1 MALDPAPGR
10 HQTSSPTNSGRAS
23 PISRK
28 WRGEEEALSKDKT
41 FRRYATGVDRSLAL
55 FDSQLQEW
63 ADYISFLGRLL
74 KTLQARPSNI
84 TVIPS
89 KGIVARRLAQCLNP
103 TLPSG
108 VHQKA
113 IEVYN
118 YIFSTIGTDSL
129 SRDLSLYL
137 PGLSSTL
144 SFASLT
150 VRSPFLDLLKTH
162 LVPLDPLS
170 LRPALKAII
179 LALLPG
185 LEEETSEDFDQTLK
199 LLNDFKKAVR
209 PKGSQDGHE
218 NTAGDEY
225 FWQCFFLASI
235 TGANRRLGALAYLV
249 RSLPK
254 LEARSRSGSVPNLD
268 QGPTNGTEII
278 TTPEPG
284 LLLRCFAAGLK
295 DDQLLIQRG
304 YLDLLVTHLPLHAT
318 VFQSRVKSD
327 DLELLMAAASGV
339 VARRDMSL
347 NRRLWSWL
355 LGPEPAAG
363 IEVESGPSPASGNA
377 RDRAMSISAT
387 RTSYFEE
394 FGLQPLTQAILKMIA
409 RDQLAPAERARP
421 FKVCLSLMDR
431 WEIGGLVVP
440 EVFLPVVGSVRRY
453 QSQSTSA
460 ADFNEVLR
468 SASVFFDGV
477 ESGLIWSEITGLIA
491 GAVGSN
497 KASND
502 VKLDKLALVRFIL
515 TNFNVRE
522 EEMLLVHAP
531 ITALALLAMLD
542 ETVSKEIDSVEVKT
556 FATNIVLDL
565 IGLIPERAFGSAI
578 STEQSESERR
588 QPTLSID
595 NKSIMDKVRH
605 FYVHDQGNL
614 DVSPPPFSAQEVSE
628 LLLREAVRLTSRSL
642 SVATSSADV
651 AVKVRLL
658 VALITTA
665 PVAKSLD
672 VSELLSAIH
681 GKLSASTPPPFSVFS
696 SVVVIVTALYPRYL
710 KLEQISDSVDPLVRL
725 AWSYL
730 SPSCP
735 KYHVEAVRNL
745 WHLQTCLGDANREI
759 EASLCRLIVEYDVTG
774 TFTSRN
780 ADPGRRFAVLW
791 THTLHDNAV
800 HVERRGSKPL
810 KSDGNS
816 VGLAPSTGDYEIM
829 LCRPLFLLLDALSDE
844 RTQLFTSVRIWI
856 QNLPGIEKIFHL
868 FVSKFSG
875 FKFLQPVEIQS
886 NAGTEKSTMQYTT
899 DDDIDNCLYYLRTFL
914 NILRWSTISTWGTL
928 ANSKVSIPKT
938 DETTDSIGHHED
950 DIPLQEFFLEVCLRA
965 INGTHNQA
973 EPQLDASI
981 SQLHQAALA
990 VLHQILANPFSSNFT
1005 DLNLEVD
1012 LISKLQRSLA
1022 DPDPF
1027 LQASLLDV
1035 VLASLKLKKES
1046 PISPP
1051 MSPKLEHRPLSPE
1064 SSRGAVQSEAV
1075 AHTEMLSERRPPPPS
1090 ALLECLQ
1097 AAFVS
1102 PNSRPVLD
1110 NWIVFLSECINLYSD
1125 TIFQVLIPLVETFCS
1140 QISQT
1145 FESLRK
1151 TFQGYDGSIKANSA
1165 PEATLISFLNG
1176 LELVLARGHE
1186 RLLKDEARAPTA
1198 KSPDQPQ
1205 GFFGNMVSGVFAT
1218 ETHHSRTQTANSRL
1232 TVLLSFQDAVRIC
1245 FKIWS
1250 WGGRGRDDFSPDAD
1264 SMASFGY
1271 TSLRMRNRARR
1282 LLEHLFHAE
1291 PLECLETVIEIWQK
1305 ASTDSNTQYT
1315 AAFHLLH
1322 VLDGSRPKHTI
1333 PAIFDAI
1340 YSRTNPGVL
1349 DVSRKS
1355 TLTSTLLDTELV
1367 VFLVDYTS
1375 SVEDDAMDEIWTD
1388 CMTFLKDILA
1398 NPFPHR
1404 QILPGLLEFTSVLG
1418 EKVDNTNFGEQ
1429 RKMRKDLADLFLRLL
1444 TATFTTNPIGYSMS
1458 TSQQPPAEKHS
1469 EVSSSSK
1476 LKRRAEDVVEILATI
1491 IPNLPKI
1498 LVEPERVLVAA
1509 NTISTSVIGPT
1520 IRSKAYPE
1528 NVSVS
1533 LLTLL
1538 YQLSRLANTQKVWK
1552 KDLGDAFNDP
1562 RFFANPPSL
1571 YESHWMALI
1580 RQWAITD
1587 KERMP
1592 ELLSRITPPTT
1603 AGIVFGVGATS
1614 ARLEADRKTQLNL
1627 RRIATL
1633 ILSVP
1638 DDTFVS
1644 ALADINDKIVELLTA
1659 TTTSS
1664 PSSTTRAEIYIL
1676 LRVLVLKT
1684 SPIHLA
1690 FMWPTVN
1697 AELEAAISSVVAP
1710 DHSGP
1715 ADTWNNFSILQACKL
1730 LDLLLC
1736 IAPDDFQLHEWLFIT
1751 DTIDAVYRPSSSGY
1765 QPAALIDQLAEELGS
1780 ATLSGAFE
1788 GTSVAPEDTKD
1799 KSMRRPLIGPGRV
1812 ETRGV
1817 NLERRD
1823 ELVAKVLRPFFSQLS
1838 IWAFETVYE
1847 MGGIEWEECRRQ
1859 VLDDLFD
1866 ESAVVKAL

>member
-28 WRGEEEALSKDKT
+28 WRGEEEALSKDKN
-41 FRRYATGVDRSLAL
+41 FRRYASGVDRSLAL

-89 KGIVARRLAQCLNP
+89 KGLVARRLAQCLNP

-129 SRDLSLYL
+129 SRDLPLYL

-209 PKGSQDGHE
+209 PEGSQDGLQ

-268 QGPTNGTEII
+268 QEPVNGTEII

-295 DDQLLIQRG
+295 DEQLLIQRG

-318 VFQSRVKSD
+318 VFQNRVKAD
-327 DLELLMAAASGV
+327 DLELLMTAASGV

-355 LGPEPAAG
+355 LGPEPVAG
-363 IEVESGPSPASGNA
+363 SEIESGPDPVSGNA
-377 RDRAMSISAT
+377 RERALSISAT

-409 RDQLAPAERARP
+409 RDHLAPAERARP

-502 VKLDKLALVRFIL
+502 AKLDKLTLVRFIL

-531 ITALALLAMLD
+531 ITALTLMAMLD
-542 ETVSKEIDSVEVKT
+542 ETASKEIDSVEVKT
-556 FATNIVLDL
+556 FATNVVLDL
-565 IGLIPERAFGSAI
+565 IGLIPERAFAPPMS
-578 STEQSESERR
+578 SQQSESERR
-588 QPTLSID
+588 QPTTSID
-595 NKSIMDKVRH
+595 NKTIMEKVRH
-605 FYVHDQGNL
+605 FYVNDQGNL

-628 LLLREAVRLTSRSL
+628 LLLREAIRLTSRSL
-642 SVATSSADV
+642 SIATSSADV

-665 PVAKSLD
+665 PVSKSLD
-672 VSELLSAIH
+672 VTEILFAIH
-681 GKLSASTPPPFSVFS
+681 EKLSASTPPPFSVFS
-696 SVVVIVTALYPRYL
+696 SIVVIVTALYPRYL
-710 KLEQISDSVDPLVRL
+710 KPEQISDLVDPLVRL

-759 EASLCRLIVEYDVTG
+759 EASLCRLIVEHDVTG

-800 HVERRGSKPL
+800 QTERRASKPL
-810 KSDGNS
+810 KSDSNS

-829 LCRPLFLLLDALSDE
+829 LCRPLFLLLDSLSDE

-868 FVSKFSG
+868 FVSKFEG
-875 FKFLQPVEIQS
+875 FKFLQPAEAHS
-886 NAGTEKSTMQYTT
+886 NASAEKPTTTHYTA

-914 NILRWSTISTWGTL
+914 NILRWSTVGTWGTL
-928 ANSKVSIPKT
+928 ANVKVSMPKG
-938 DETTDSIGHHED
+938 DETTDSI

-965 INGTHNQA
+965 IDGTHNP
-973 EPQLDASI
+973 EERQLDSSI
-981 SQLHQAALA
+981 SQLHRAALA
-990 VLHQILANPFSSNFT
+990 VLHQILANPFSSNFA

-1012 LISKLQRSLA
+1012 LISRLQRSLA

-1046 PISPP
+1046 SISPP

-1064 SSRGAVQSEAV
+1064 SNRGAVQSEQV
-1075 AHTEMLSERRPPPPS
+1075 THDEIPSESRSPPPT

-1151 TFQGYDGSIKANSA
+1151 TFQGYNESMKTNSA

-1186 RLLKDEARAPTA
+1186 RLLRDEARAPMA

-1264 SMASFGY
+1264 SVASFGY

-1291 PLECLETVIEIWQK
+1291 PLECLETIIEIWQK
-1305 ASTDSNTQYT
+1305 ASTGSNTQYT

-1404 QILPGLLEFTSVLG
+1404 QILPGLLEFSSVLG

-1458 TSQQPPAEKHS
+1458 TSQQPPAEKQS
-1469 EVSSSSK
+1469 EVSHSSN
-1476 LKRRAEDVVEILATI
+1476 LKRRAEDVVQILATI

-1498 LVEPERVLVAA
+1498 LVEPERVLTAA
-1509 NTISTSVIGPT
+1509 NTISTSVVGPT

-1528 NVSVS
+1528 NVSVN

-1538 YQLSRLANTQKVWK
+1538 YQLSRLPNTQKVWK
-1552 KDLGDAFNDP
+1552 RDLGDAFNDP
-1562 RFFANPPSL
+1562 RFFVNPPSL

-1580 RQWAITD
+1580 RQWTISD

-1614 ARLEADRKTQLNL
+1614 ARNEADRKTQLNL

-1644 ALADINDKIVELLTA
+1644 SLADINDKIVELLTA

-1715 ADTWNNFSILQACKL
+1715 AETYTNFSVLQACKL
-1730 LDLLLC
+1730 LDMLLC

-1751 DTIDAVYRPSSSGY
+1751 DTIDAVYRPSSSSY
-1765 QPAALIDQLAEELGS
+1765 HPVALIDELAEELGS
-1780 ATLSGAFE
+1780 ATLSGAFD
-1788 GTSVAPEDTKD
+1788 SVAPEGTKD
-1799 KSMRRPLIGPGRV
+1799 KSMRRPLIGPGRI

-1823 ELVAKVLRPFFSQLS
+1823 ELVGKVLRPFFSQLS

-1847 MGGIEWEECRRQ
+1847 MGGIEWQECRKQ
-1859 VLDDLFD
+1859 VLDDLFN
-1866 ESAVVKAL
+1866 ESAVVNF

>member
-28 WRGEEEALSKDKT
+28 WRGEEEALSKDKN
-41 FRRYATGVDRSLAL
+41 FRRYASGVDRSLAL

-89 KGIVARRLAQCLNP
+89 KGLVARRLAQCLNP

-129 SRDLSLYL
+129 SRDLPLYL

-209 PKGSQDGHE
+209 PEGSQDGPQ

-268 QGPTNGTEII
+268 QEPVNGTEII

-295 DDQLLIQRG
+295 DEQLLIQRG

-318 VFQSRVKSD
+318 VFQNRVKAD
-327 DLELLMAAASGV
+327 DLELLMTAASGV

-355 LGPEPAAG
+355 LGPEPVAG
-363 IEVESGPSPASGNA
+363 SEIESGPDPVSGNA
-377 RDRAMSISAT
+377 RERALSISAT

-409 RDQLAPAERARP
+409 RDHLAPAERARP

-502 VKLDKLALVRFIL
+502 AKLDKLTLVRFIL

-531 ITALALLAMLD
+531 ITALTLMAMLD
-542 ETVSKEIDSVEVKT
+542 ETASEEIDSVEVKT
-556 FATNIVLDL
+556 FATNVVLDL
-565 IGLIPERAFGSAI
+565 IGLIPERAFAPPMS
-578 STEQSESERR
+578 SQQSESERR
-588 QPTLSID
+588 QPTTSID
-595 NKSIMDKVRH
+595 NKTIMEKVRH
-605 FYVHDQGNL
+605 FYVNDQGNL

-628 LLLREAVRLTSRSL
+628 LLLREAIRLSSRSL
-642 SVATSSADV
+642 SIATSSADV

-665 PVAKSLD
+665 PVSKSLD
-672 VSELLSAIH
+672 VTEFLSAIH
-681 GKLSASTPPPFSVFS
+681 EKLSASTPPPFSVFS
-696 SVVVIVTALYPRYL
+696 SIVVIVTALYPRYL
-710 KLEQISDSVDPLVRL
+710 KPEQISDLVDPLVRL

-745 WHLQTCLGDANREI
+745 WHLQTCLGDANRDI
-759 EASLCRLIVEYDVTG
+759 EASLCRLIVEHDVTG

-800 HVERRGSKPL
+800 QTERRASKPL
-810 KSDGNS
+810 KSDSNS

-829 LCRPLFLLLDALSDE
+829 LCRPLFLLLDSLSDE

-868 FVSKFSG
+868 FVSKFEG
-875 FKFLQPVEIQS
+875 FKFLQPAEAHS
-886 NAGTEKSTMQYTT
+886 NASTEKPTTTHYTA

-914 NILRWSTISTWGTL
+914 NILRWSTVGTWGTL
-928 ANSKVSIPKT
+928 ANVKVSMPKG
-938 DETTDSIGHHED
+938 DETTDSI

-965 INGTHNQA
+965 IDGTHNP
-973 EPQLDASI
+973 EERQLDSSI
-981 SQLHQAALA
+981 SQLHRAALA
-990 VLHQILANPFSSNFT
+990 VLHQILANPFSSNFA

-1012 LISKLQRSLA
+1012 LISRLQRSLA

-1046 PISPP
+1046 SISPP

-1064 SSRGAVQSEAV
+1064 SNRGAVQSEQV
-1075 AHTEMLSERRPPPPS
+1075 THDEIPSESRSPPPT

-1151 TFQGYDGSIKANSA
+1151 TFQGYNESMKTNSA

-1186 RLLKDEARAPTA
+1186 RLLRDEARAPMA

-1264 SMASFGY
+1264 SVASFGY

-1291 PLECLETVIEIWQK
+1291 PLECLETIIEIWQK
-1305 ASTDSNTQYT
+1305 ASTGSNTQYT

-1404 QILPGLLEFTSVLG
+1404 QILPGLLEFSSVLG

-1444 TATFTTNPIGYSMS
+1444 TGTFTTNPIGYSMS
-1458 TSQQPPAEKHS
+1458 TSQQPPAEKQS
-1469 EVSSSSK
+1469 EVSHSSN
-1476 LKRRAEDVVEILATI
+1476 LKRRAEDVVQILATI

-1498 LVEPERVLVAA
+1498 LVEPERVLTAA
-1509 NTISTSVIGPT
+1509 NTISTSVVGPT

-1528 NVSVS
+1528 NVSVN

-1538 YQLSRLANTQKVWK
+1538 YQLSRLPNTQKVWK
-1552 KDLGDAFNDP
+1552 RDLGDAFNDP
-1562 RFFANPPSL
+1562 RFFVNPPSL

-1580 RQWAITD
+1580 RQWTISD

-1614 ARLEADRKTQLNL
+1614 ARNEADRKTQLNL

-1644 ALADINDKIVELLTA
+1644 FLADINDKIVELLTA

-1715 ADTWNNFSILQACKL
+1715 AETYTNFSVLQACKL
-1730 LDLLLC
+1730 LDMLLC

-1751 DTIDAVYRPSSSGY
+1751 DTIDAVYRPSSSSY
-1765 QPAALIDQLAEELGS
+1765 HPVALIDELAEELGS
-1780 ATLSGAFE
+1780 ATLSGAFD
-1788 GTSVAPEDTKD
+1788 SVAPEGTKD
-1799 KSMRRPLIGPGRV
+1799 KSMRRPLIGPGRI

-1823 ELVAKVLRPFFSQLS
+1823 ELVGKVLRPFFSQLS

-1847 MGGIEWEECRRQ
+1847 MGGIEWQECRKQ
-1859 VLDDLFD
+1859 VLDDLFN
-1866 ESAVVKAL
+1866 ESAVVNF

>member
-41 FRRYATGVDRSLAL
+41 FRRYASGVDRSLAL
-55 FDSQLQEW
+55 FDGQLQEW

-74 KTLQARPSNI
+74 KSLQARPSNI

-118 YIFSTIGTDSL
+118 YIFSTIGKDSL
-129 SRDLSLYL
+129 SRDLPLYL

-150 VRSPFLDLLKTH
+150 VRSPFLELLKTH

-209 PKGSQDGHE
+209 PKGSQDGYE

-268 QGPTNGTEII
+268 QESANGTDII

-327 DLELLMAAASGV
+327 DLELLMTAASGV

-355 LGPEPAAG
+355 LGPEPVAG
-363 IEVESGPSPASGNA
+363 AEVESGPDPASTDA
-377 RDRAMSISAT
+377 RGRALSISAA

-409 RDQLAPAERARP
+409 RDHLAPAERARP
-421 FKVCLSLMDR
+421 FKICLSLMDR

-497 KASND
+497 KAPNEA
-502 VKLDKLALVRFIL
+502 KLDKLTLVRFIL

-531 ITALALLAMLD
+531 ITALALLAILD
-542 ETVSKEIDSVEVKT
+542 ETASKEIDSVEVKT

-578 STEQSESERR
+578 STDQLKPERR

-614 DVSPPPFSAQEVSE
+614 DVSSPPFSAEEVSE

-642 SVATSSADV
+642 SIAASSADV

-658 VALITTA
+658 VALITAA
-665 PVAKSLD
+665 PVAKGLD
-672 VSELLSAIH
+672 VTELLSAIH
-681 GKLSASTPPPFSVFS
+681 EKLSASTPPPFSVFS
-696 SVVVIVTALYPRYL
+696 SIIVIVTALYPRYL
-710 KLEQISDSVDPLVRL
+710 KQEQISHLVDPLVRL

-745 WHLQTCLGDANREI
+745 WQLQTCLGVSNREI
-759 EASLCRLIVEYDVTG
+759 EASLCLLIVENDVTG

-791 THTLHDNAV
+791 THTLHDNTV
-800 HVERRGSKPL
+800 NTERRASKPL
-810 KSDGNS
+810 KGDSAS

-856 QNLPGIEKIFHL
+856 QNLAGIEKLFQL
-868 FVSKFSG
+868 FVSKFAG
-875 FKFLQPVEIQS
+875 FTFLQPTEDQT
-886 NAGTEKSTMQYTT
+886 NASAEKSIMRYTT

-914 NILRWSTISTWGTL
+914 NILRWSTMSTGGTL
-928 ANSKVSIPKT
+928 ANSKVSTPKS
-938 DETTDSIGHHED
+938 DEPTDSIGPND
-950 DIPLQEFFLEVCLRA
+950 GDIPLQEFFLEVCMRA
-965 INGTHNQA
+965 INGTHNPE
-973 EPQLDASI
+973 EPQLDPSI

-990 VLHQILANPFSSNFT
+990 VLHQILANPFSSNLT

-1012 LISKLQRSLA
+1012 LISKLQRSLV

-1035 VLASLKLKKES
+1035 VLASLKLKKETS
-1046 PISPP
+1046 ISPP

-1064 SSRGAVQSEAV
+1064 SNRGAVLSEAV
-1075 AHTEMLSERRPPPPS
+1075 THTEIPSESRPRPPG

-1125 TIFQVLIPLVETFCS
+1125 TIFQVLIPLVETFCN

-1145 FESLRK
+1145 FDSLRK

-1198 KSPDQPQ
+1198 KSPEQPQ

-1264 SMASFGY
+1264 SIASFGY

-1305 ASTDSNTQYT
+1305 ASTSSNTQYT

-1367 VFLVDYTS
+1367 VFLVDYIS

-1469 EVSSSSK
+1469 EISSSSK
-1476 LKRRAEDVVEILATI
+1476 LKHRAEDVVEILATI

-1520 IRSKAYPE
+1520 VRSKAYPE
-1528 NVSVS
+1528 NVSVN

-1538 YQLSRLANTQKVWK
+1538 YQLSRLPNTQRVWK
-1552 KDLGDAFNDP
+1552 KDLADAFNDP

-1730 LDLLLC
+1730 LDMLLC

-1751 DTIDAVYRPSSSGY
+1751 DTIDAVYRPSSSSY

-1780 ATLSGAFE
+1780 ATLSAAFE
-1788 GTSVAPEDTKD
+1788 GTSVAPENTKD

-1847 MGGIEWEECRRQ
+1847 MGSVEWDECRRQ
-1859 VLDDLFD
+1859 VLNDLFD
-1866 ESAVVKAL
+1866 EGAVVKAL